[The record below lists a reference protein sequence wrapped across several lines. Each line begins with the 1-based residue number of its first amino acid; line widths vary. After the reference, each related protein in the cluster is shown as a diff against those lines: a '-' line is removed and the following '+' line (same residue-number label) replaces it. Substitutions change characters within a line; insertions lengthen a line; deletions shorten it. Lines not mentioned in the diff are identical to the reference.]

1 MKLNTESED
10 SKAVDLK
17 LGPKKTLNNIIYS
30 NINTNYLNTI
40 IMTFIK
46 KTFLTTLALMTGF
59 VAIAQE
65 EEAAPEPT
73 FGVSGSI
80 DTYYRS
86 SEYAPGTS
94 FANLPGFALGMANI
108 IMSYEGEKS
117 GFVADLVFG
126 PRGAD
131 AVFGSPQIA
140 DADGDGDV
148 DGFYGSSNIVNQL
161 YAYYNVSDSFTLTMG
176 NFNTFL
182 GYEVISP
189 VANFNYTTSYMFSYG
204 PFSHTGIK
212 ADIAAGENTSIMV
225 AVLNKTDATEF
236 QPIDDDYMFGAQLGI
251 FGQYINYLGGGTA
264 GVSQIDFTGGFNL
277 GDSFFLGI
285 NATSYSDDDDVE
297 FSGVALYPQYTF
309 SDSFALGARF
319 EAFSEDGLGAIGD
332 ISGDGDNTSIT
343 ITGSYTSGNFIFKPE
358 IRIDSASDKFYTDA
372 DGATDSLTAFLVAAI
387 YSF

>member
-1 MKLNTESED
+1 MN
-10 SKAVDLK
+10 
-17 LGPKKTLNNIIYS
+17 
-30 NINTNYLNTI
+30 
-40 IMTFIK
+40 FIK
-46 KTFLTTLALMTGF
+46 KTFLTTLTLMIGF
-59 VAIAQE
+59 VVIAQE
-65 EEAAPEPT
+65 EESAPAPT
-73 FGVSGSI
+73 FGVSGSV
-80 DTYYRS
+80 DTYFRS
-86 SEYAPGTS
+86 TQYAPGTS
-94 FANLPGFALGMANI
+94 FANLPGFAMGMANI

-131 AVFGSPQIA
+131 AVFNSPMIGV
-140 DADGDGDV
+140 DGDPH
-148 DGFYGSSNIVNQL
+148 FYRSSNIVNQL
-161 YAYYNVSDSFTLTMG
+161 YAYYNVSDSFTLTLG

-189 VANFNYTTSYMFSYG
+189 VANFNYSTSYMFSYG
-204 PFSHTGIK
+204 PFSHAGIK
-212 ADIAAGENTSIMV
+212 ADISAGENTSIMV
-225 AVLNKTDATEF
+225 AVLNSTDMTEM
-236 QPIDDDYMFGAQLGI
+236 QDLTGDGDISGYMFGLQLGLY
-251 FGQYINYLGGGTA
+251 GQYINYLGGGEA

-285 NATSYSDDDDVE
+285 NATTYSDDDDVE

-332 ISGDGDNTSIT
+332 ISGEGDNTSFT
-343 ITGSYTSGNFIFKPE
+343 ITGSYSSGNFIFKPE

-372 DGATDSLTAFLVAAI
+372 DGLTDSLSSFLVAAI

>member
-1 MKLNTESED
+1 MN
-10 SKAVDLK
+10 
-17 LGPKKTLNNIIYS
+17 
-30 NINTNYLNTI
+30 
-40 IMTFIK
+40 FIK
-46 KTFLTTLALMTGF
+46 KTFLTSLALTFSFSVFG
-59 VAIAQE
+59 QE
-65 EEAAPEPT
+65 EEAAPDPT
-73 FGVSGSI
+73 FVVNGSI
-80 DTYYRS
+80 DTYFRS
-86 SEYAPGTS
+86 NEYYPGTS
-94 FANLPGFALGMANI
+94 FANLNGFAMGMANI

-131 AVFGSPQIA
+131 AVFGSPQL
-140 DADGDGDV
+140 
-148 DGFYGSSNIVNQL
+148 DGFYSSSNMVNQL
-161 YAYYNVSDSFTLTMG
+161 YAYYNLSESFTLTMG

-204 PFSHTGIK
+204 PFSHSGIK
-212 ADIAAGENTSIMV
+212 ADIAAGENTSIM
-225 AVLNKTDATEF
+225 LGIFNQTDDTEF
-236 QPIDDDYMFGAQLGI
+236 QKTKFLGFDDDMEYMFGAQLGI
-251 FGQYINYLGGGTA
+251 FGQYINYLGGGTF

-285 NATSYSDDDDVE
+285 NATSYSDDNNVE

-319 EAFSEDGLGAIGD
+319 EAFSEDGLGAIGN
-332 ISGDGDNTSIT
+332 ISGEGDNTSFT
-343 ITGSYTSGNFIFKPE
+343 ITGSYTSGKFIFKPE

-372 DGATDSLTAFLVAAI
+372 DGATDSLSAFLVAAI